1 MANQRLQSLCEELHP
16 PLTPHEA
23 GVESDRCYF
32 CFDAPC
38 ITACPTGIDIPLFI
52 RQIKADNPK
61 GAATT
66 IFNENILGGMCAR
79 VCPTETLCEEACVRN
94 TQEEKPVRIG
104 ELQRFATDTMMAT
117 EKQPYKR
124 AAETGKKVAVIGAGP
139 AGLSCAHRLALL
151 GHGVT
156 IFEAKPK
163 PGGLNEYGIA
173 AYKTIDNFA
182 QREVDY
188 ILSIG
193 GINVEYNKVL
203 GTSLSLSDLKSRF
216 DAVFLGMGLDD
227 TNTLDLDNHDIDGI
241 HDAVDFIAELRQAE
255 QAETLDVGNDVL
267 VIGGGMTA
275 IDAAVQSR
283 LLGAADVTVVYRR
296 DQDSMNASDFE
307 QQVAQTHG
315 VLLKTNWQPVRI
327 VADNGKLTGVEFEQT
342 ESRNGALQGT
352 GDKRLFSC
360 DRLLLAIGQQ
370 FGAAD
375 SLDGIAL
382 EHKRIAVDINGRTSD
397 AQVWAGGDCV
407 AGGDDL
413 TVSAVQAGK
422 LAAMSMHDVLSA

>member
-61 GAATT
+61 GAAIT

-117 EKQPYKR
+117 NKQPYVR
-124 AAETGKKVAVIGAGP
+124 AAETGRKVAVVGAGP

-156 IFEAKPK
+156 IFEARPK

-188 ILSIG
+188 VLSIG
-193 GINVEYNKVL
+193 GIDVEYNKAL
-203 GTSLSLSDLKSRF
+203 GTSLSLSDLKNRF

-227 TNTLDLDNHDIDGI
+227 TNSLNVDGHDIDGI
-241 HDAVDFIAELRQAE
+241 HDAVDFIAELRQSE
-255 QAETLDVGNDVL
+255 QPDTLDVGNDVL

-283 LLGAADVTVVYRR
+283 LLGADDVTVVYRR
-296 DQDSMNASDFE
+296 DQNSMNASAFE
-307 QQVAQTHG
+307 QQIAQTQG

-342 ESRNGALQGT
+342 ETRDGALQGT
-352 GDKRLFSC
+352 GVKRIFNC

-370 FGAAD
+370 FGAAE
-375 SLDGIAL
+375 SLDGVTL
-382 EHKRIAVDINGRTSD
+382 EHKRIAVDANGRTSD
-397 AQVWAGGDCV
+397 TQIWAGGDCV
-407 AGGDDL
+407 AGGEDL

-422 LAAMSMHDVLSA
+422 LAAMSIHDVLSA

>member
-117 EKQPYKR
+117 ETQPYER

-193 GINVEYNKVL
+193 GIDVEYNKAL
-203 GTSLSLSDLKSRF
+203 GTSLPLSDLKNRF

-227 TNTLDLDNHDIDGI
+227 TNNLDLDSNDIDGI
-241 HDAVDFIAELRQAE
+241 HDAVDFIAELRQSE
-255 QAETLDVGNDVL
+255 QADTLDVGNDVL

-342 ESRNGALQGT
+342 ESRNGVLQGT
-352 GDKRLFSC
+352 GDNRLFSC

-375 SLDGIAL
+375 TLDGITL

>member
-117 EKQPYKR
+117 ETQPYER

-193 GINVEYNKVL
+193 GIDVEYNKAL
-203 GTSLSLSDLKSRF
+203 GTSLPLSDLKNRF

-227 TNTLDLDNHDIDGI
+227 TNNLDLDSNDIDGI
-241 HDAVDFIAELRQAE
+241 HDAVDFIAELRQSE
-255 QAETLDVGNDVL
+255 QADTLDVGNDVL

-342 ESRNGALQGT
+342 ESRNGVLQGT
-352 GDKRLFSC
+352 GDNRLFSC

-375 SLDGIAL
+375 ALDGITL
-382 EHKRIAVDINGRTSD
+382 EHKRIAVDADGRTSD

-422 LAAMSMHDVLSA
+422 LAAMSIHDALSA

>member
-375 SLDGIAL
+375 TLDGITL

>member
-117 EKQPYKR
+117 ETQPYER

-193 GINVEYNKVL
+193 GIDVEYNKAL
-203 GTSLSLSDLKSRF
+203 GTSLPLSDLKNRF

-227 TNTLDLDNHDIDGI
+227 TNNLDLDSNDIDGI
-241 HDAVDFIAELRQAE
+241 HDAVDFIAELRQSE
-255 QAETLDVGNDVL
+255 QADTLDVGNDVL
-267 VIGGGMTA
+267 V
-275 IDAAVQSR
+275 
-283 LLGAADVTVVYRR
+283 L
-296 DQDSMNASDFE
+296 
-307 QQVAQTHG
+307 
-315 VLLKTNWQPVRI
+315 
-327 VADNGKLTGVEFEQT
+327 
-342 ESRNGALQGT
+342 
-352 GDKRLFSC
+352 
-360 DRLLLAIGQQ
+360 
-370 FGAAD
+370 
-375 SLDGIAL
+375 SLI
-382 EHKRIAVDINGRTSD
+382 HI
-397 AQVWAGGDCV
+397 
-407 AGGDDL
+407 
-413 TVSAVQAGK
+413 
-422 LAAMSMHDVLSA
+422 

>member
-117 EKQPYKR
+117 EMQPYKR

-151 GHGVT
+151 GHDVT
-156 IFEAKPK
+156 IFEAKAK

-193 GINVEYNKVL
+193 GIDVEYNKAL
-203 GTSLSLSDLKSRF
+203 GTSLSLSDLKNRF

-227 TNTLDLDNHDIDGI
+227 TNTLNLDNHDIDGI
-241 HDAVDFIAELRQAE
+241 HDAVDFIAELRQSE
-255 QAETLDVGNDVL
+255 QTETLDVGNDVL

-352 GDKRLFSC
+352 GNKRLFSC

-375 SLDGIAL
+375 TLDGITL
-382 EHKRIAVDINGRTSD
+382 EHKRIAVDANGRTSD
-397 AQVWAGGDCV
+397 AQIWAGGDCV

-422 LAAMSMHDVLSA
+422 LAAMSMHDILSA

>member
-1 MANQRLQSLCEELHP
+1 MANYRLQSLCEELHP

-104 ELQRFATDTMMAT
+104 ELQRFATDTIMAT
-117 EKQPYKR
+117 AEQPYER
-124 AAETGKKVAVIGAGP
+124 AAESGKKVAVVGAGP
-139 AGLSCAHRLALL
+139 AGLSCAHRLALH
-151 GHGVT
+151 GHAVT
-156 IFEAKPK
+156 IFEAKSK
-163 PGGLNEYGIA
+163 PGGLNEFGIA
-173 AYKTIDNFA
+173 AYKTIEDFA

-188 ILSIG
+188 VLSIG
-193 GINVEYNKVL
+193 GIDVEYNKAL
-203 GTSLSLSDLKSRF
+203 GTSLSLSDLKNRF

-227 TNTLDLDNHDIDGI
+227 TNTLNIDGHDIDGV
-241 HDAVDFIAELRQAE
+241 HDAVDFIAELRQSE
-255 QAETLDVGNDVL
+255 QPDTLDVGKDVL

-283 LLGAADVTVVYRR
+283 LLGADDVTVVYRR
-296 DQDSMNASDFE
+296 DQESMNASAFE
-307 QQVAQTHG
+307 QQLAQTHG

-327 VADNGKLTGVEFEQT
+327 VADNGTLTGVEFEQT
-342 ESRNGALQGT
+342 ESHNGKLQGT
-352 GDKRLFSC
+352 GSTRLFSC

-370 FGAAD
+370 FGAAPA
-375 SLDGIAL
+375 LDGVTL
-382 EHKRIAVDINGRTSD
+382 ENKRIAVDANGRTSD
-397 AQVWAGGDCV
+397 SQIWAGGDCV

-422 LAAMSMHDVLSA
+422 LAAMSIHDVLSA

>member
-117 EKQPYKR
+117 ERQPYER

-193 GINVEYNKVL
+193 GIDVEYNKAL
-203 GTSLSLSDLKSRF
+203 GTSLPLSDLKNRF

-227 TNTLDLDNHDIDGI
+227 TNNLDLDSNDIDGI
-241 HDAVDFIAELRQAE
+241 HDAVDFIAELRQSE
-255 QAETLDVGNDVL
+255 QADTLDVGNDVL

-375 SLDGIAL
+375 TLDGITL